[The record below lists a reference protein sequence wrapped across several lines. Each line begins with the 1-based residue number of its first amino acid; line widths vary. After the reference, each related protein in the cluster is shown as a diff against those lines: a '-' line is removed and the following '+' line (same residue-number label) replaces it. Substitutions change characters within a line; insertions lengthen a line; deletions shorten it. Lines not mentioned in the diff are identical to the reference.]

1 MYFRYFDPIV
11 FDELL
16 MPFFQNFK
24 FQHSTILN
32 QNSQLFLTKNHQKL
46 TLCEKS

>member
-16 MPFFQNFK
+16 MPFFKNFK

-32 QNSQLFLTKNHQKL
+32 QKPQLFLSEKL
-46 TLCEKS
+46 IKIDLQ

>member
-1 MYFRYFDPIV
+1 MNFRYFDPIV

-24 FQHSTILN
+24 FQHSSKLN
-32 QNSQLFLTKNHQKL
+32 QNSQLFKTKNHQKL
-46 TLCEKS
+46 TLHEKS

>member
-1 MYFRYFDPIV
+1 MHFRYFAPIL

-24 FQHSTILN
+24 FQYSTILN
-32 QNSQLFLTKNHQKL
+32 QNSQLFLAKNHQKL
-46 TLCEKS
+46 TLCEKP